1 MTGSA
6 HAPLIVARFPKNS
19 FERVV
24 IRLDSYQGSATIHI
38 RTEYRAADDEWFAAK
53 QGMALAL
60 HHLPALADGLQ
71 RALSMAFETGR
82 LTGA

>member
-1 MTGSA
+1 MSDPA
-6 HAPLIVARFPKNS
+6 HTPILVASFPKNS
-19 FERVV
+19 FERIT

-38 RTEYRAADDEWFAAK
+38 RTEYRAPEGRWLAAR

-71 RALSMAFETGR
+71 RALSTALETGR
-82 LTGA
+82 LTGP

>member
-6 HAPLIVARFPKNS
+6 HAPLVVASFPKNS
-19 FERVV
+19 IERVV
-24 IRLDSYQGSATIHI
+24 IRLDHYQGTATIHI
-38 RTEYRAADDEWFAAK
+38 RTEYRADNEWLAAK

-71 RALSMAFETGR
+71 RALSMALETGR